1 MPCCLF
7 AWPSGWARWWW
18 FARCRL
24 LPTPAPSMLWSG
36 QLQKRWKKFHDLKN
50 DPAYRCLLQISWEVL
65 KWDFFLSW
73 TISQLEF
80 ATGAMLT
87 NHRWTLRRESAK
99 EWVCVCVRE
108 GERERKRERV
118 RERECVRES
127 ENERELGKMFC
138 KIERRVDV
146 MMVTKVVRNVTWS
159 KLVRFQISSHHNSLL
174 TERWVKSLEW
184 S

>member
-1 MPCCLF
+1 MLPLRLALGLGTMVMVCSMS
-7 AWPSGWARWWW
+7 PSPDSSSLNALIRSAAEGV
-18 FARCRL
+18 
-24 LPTPAPSMLWSG
+24 
-36 QLQKRWKKFHDLKN
+36 KKFSRPQN

-65 KWDFFLSW
+65 KCDFFLSW
-73 TISQLEF
+73 TFLQLEF

-99 EWVCVCVRE
+99 DGVCVCVRV
-108 GERERKRERV
+108 RKRVLALEC
-118 RERECVRES
+118 ERECVRES

-146 MMVTKVVRNVTWS
+146 MMVTKVVRYVTQS
-159 KLVRFQISSHHNSLL
+159 KLVRFQISSHHNSQL
-174 TERWVKSLEW
+174 TERGVKPLEW